1 MIINVESEETIS
13 RLETGVTFS
22 EQLWI
27 VSLQKQIAWYQFVF
41 SLICSVTVNTNR
53 ASYSMNWSRHWLA
66 SYYLVLLTN
75 DGCFQQCVYNNVSSS
90 SGVTLHS
97 VHQDITPPP
106 SPQKVRKILTAR
118 LANARFD
125 KICGQRRASWFHQL
139 QLNCYRK
146 EGFCIRSY
154 FLGVIQTL
162 ILSECIYPCNRTFHP
177 CSSKMLDQIFY
188 LYLSMI

>member
-22 EQLWI
+22 ELWI

-53 ASYSMNWSRHWLA
+53 ATAWGRHWLA

-97 VHQDITPPP
+97 VHQGITPPTFP
-106 SPQKVRKILTAR
+106 SKSPENPNSKTCKCKVRQDLWPEMCILISPTTVK
-118 LANARFD
+118 L
-125 KICGQRRASWFHQL
+125 
-139 QLNCYRK
+139 
-146 EGFCIRSY
+146 
-154 FLGVIQTL
+154 
-162 ILSECIYPCNRTFHP
+162 LSEGGFLYQKLLFRCNTNLNTFW
-177 CSSKMLDQIFY
+177 M
-188 LYLSMI
+188 YLSV